1 MVTTSYTWRA
11 GATPLL
17 QTNDM
22 LAAGDQNQVA
32 VASSASGNYFFAAWT
47 DPTAGDSVEGRLLFA
62 DGDPIASQFT
72 LNLPSAASQR
82 DASVTGL
89 LDGRYVVAFTD
100 TSADPGGDIRVR
112 LFNPNG
118 SPVGNGF
125 AAASLSTDESE
136 ADVAALHDGG
146 FVVSWT
152 RDFGAGDKDLAAAV
166 YNADGSFRVG
176 LPVNSSN
183 VVDTH
188 ASSVAGLAGG
198 GFVVAYQTS
207 PVAGGSIETNF
218 QLFNA
223 NGTKLYANNEIL
235 IDSYGSINKDIQ
247 VAGLP
252 DGGFV
257 VAYTDDGWGLSGTEI
272 TARVYNAD
280 GSARSGDLLV
290 NDGANGG
297 KTAGDQALP
306 SLTVLSN
313 GDFAVSWSS
322 PATHLEYLQAYDAQ
336 GNALGPNK
344 LVMGNVVEAE
354 IAGLGGGQVA
364 MAAESLVPDGSGTS
378 IRSKIYEL
386 IRSVDGDATSEV
398 IHATEDGLE
407 ETINGAGG
415 DDTVV
420 FSHNF
425 SDYFVRDFGTKIV
438 VAGSSE
444 VHTLTSIEHL
454 QFADGTITPDDG
466 NLLFDTLYYLARN
479 SDVYHAGVN
488 ALEHFNSFGWHEGRN
503 PNQFFSVTGYLAANP
518 DVAAAN
524 VNPLDHYHLSGWHEG
539 RDPSANFDTT
549 LYLLRN
555 PDVAAAGVDPLAH
568 FLQFGLAEGRGSFA
582 AIGQNIVAGFDAEYY
597 LLANPDVAAAHLDP
611 WQHFNTVGWHEGRDP
626 NAWFSTK
633 GYLAHYADVAAAN
646 VNPLEHYEQF
656 GWKEG
661 RDPATY
667 FDTLGYLAA
676 NPDVAAANVNPL
688 DHFLQFGIYEGR
700 ANVNDGLWH

>member
-1 MVTTSYTWRA
+1 MVTTSYQWRA
-11 GATPLL
+11 GPVALA
-17 QTNDM
+17 QMNDA
-22 LAAGDQNQVA
+22 LIAGDQNQVA
-32 VASSASGNYFFAAWT
+32 VASNASGNFFFGAWT
-47 DPTAGDSVEGRLLFA
+47 DPTAGDSVEGRVMF
-62 DGDPIASQFT
+62 GNGNPIASQFT
-72 LNLPSAASQR
+72 VNIPSAASQR
-82 DASVTGL
+82 DASVAGL

-100 TSADPGGDIRVR
+100 TSIDPGGDIHARI
-112 LFNPNG
+112 LNADG
-118 SPVGNGF
+118 SPAGGEFAVGFN
-125 AAASLSTDESE
+125 STDESE

-152 RDFGAGDKDLAAAV
+152 RDFGAGDKDLAARV
-166 YNADGSFRVG
+166 YNADGTPRISFAVQTD
-176 LPVNSSN
+176 NAF
-183 VVDTH
+183 DTH

-198 GFVVAYQTS
+198 GLVVAYQKS
-207 PVAGGSIETNF
+207 PVAGGSIETDF

-235 IDSYGSINKDIQ
+235 IDGTGSINKDIQ
-247 VAGLP
+247 VAALP

-257 VAYTDDGWGLSGTEI
+257 VAYADDGWGLSGTEI
-272 TARVYNAD
+272 TARIYNAD
-280 GSARSGDLLV
+280 GSTRSGFLLV
-290 NDGANGG
+290 NGSANEG

-344 LVMGNVVEAE
+344 LVMGNVMEAE

-364 MAAESLVPDGSGTS
+364 MLAESLVPDGSGTS

-386 IRSVDGDATSEV
+386 VRSLDGDASSET
-398 IHATEDGLE
+398 IHATEDGLQE
-407 ETINGAGG
+407 SINGAGG

-425 SDYFVRDFGTKIV
+425 YDYTVRDFGTKIM
-438 VAGSSE
+438 VAGPSG
-444 VHTLTSIEHL
+444 VHTLTSVEHL
-454 QFADGTITPDDG
+454 QFADATITPEDG
-466 NLLFDTLYYLARN
+466 NPLFDTVYYLTRN
-479 SDVYHAGVN
+479 SDVFHAGVN
-488 ALEHFNSFGWHEGRN
+488 ALDHFNTMGWHEGRN

-524 VNPLDHYHLSGWHEG
+524 VNPLDHYHLSGWQEG

-568 FLQFGLAEGRGSFA
+568 YLQFGLAEGRASSA

-597 LLANPDVAAAHLDP
+597 LLANPDVAAAHVDA
-611 WQHFNTVGWHEGRDP
+611 WEHFNTVGWHQGRDP

-676 NPDVAAANVNPL
+676 NPDVAAANINPL

>member
-1 MVTTSYTWRA
+1 M
-11 GATPLL
+11 
-17 QTNDM
+17 NDA
-22 LAAGDQNQVA
+22 LIGGDQTQVA
-32 VASSASGNYFFAAWT
+32 LGSNASGTGFFAAWT
-47 DPTAGDSVEGRLLFA
+47 DPTAGDSVEGRVMLG
-62 DGDPIASQFT
+62 DGSPLASQFT
-72 LNLPSAASQR
+72 VNIASAASQR
-82 DASVTGL
+82 ETSMAGL

-100 TSADPGGDIRVR
+100 TSIDPGGDIYARI
-112 LFNPNG
+112 LNADG
-118 SPVGNGF
+118 SPAGGEFAVGFN
-125 AAASLSTDESE
+125 STDESE

-152 RDFGAGDKDLAAAV
+152 RDFGAGDKDLAARV
-166 YNADGSFRVG
+166 YNADGTPRITFAVQTD
-176 LPVNSSN
+176 NAF
-183 VVDTH
+183 DTH

-198 GFVVAYQTS
+198 GLVVAYQKS
-207 PVAGGSIETNF
+207 PAGGGSIETDF

-223 NGTKLYANNEIL
+223 NGTKLYVNNEIL
-235 IDSYGSINKDIQ
+235 IDGTGSINKDIQ

-257 VAYTDDGWGLSGTEI
+257 VAYTDNGWGLSGTEI
-272 TARVYNAD
+272 TARIYNAD
-280 GSARSGDLLV
+280 GSTRSGFLLV
-290 NDGANGG
+290 NGSANAG

-322 PATHLEYLQAYDAQ
+322 PATNLEYLQAYDAQ

-354 IAGLGGGQVA
+354 IAGLGGGHVA
-364 MAAESLVPDGSGTS
+364 MLAESLVPDGSGTS

-386 IRSVDGDATSEV
+386 VRSVDGDATSEV

-407 ETINGAGG
+407 ETIDGAGG

-425 SDYFVRDFGTKIV
+425 YDYFVRDFGTKIV
-438 VAGSSE
+438 VAGSNE
-444 VHTLTSIEHL
+444 VHTLTAIEHL

-568 FLQFGLAEGRGSFA
+568 YLQSGLAEGRGSFA

-611 WQHFNTVGWHEGRDP
+611 WQHFNTVGWHQGRDP

-676 NPDVAAANVNPL
+676 NPDVAAANVNPF

>member
-1 MVTTSYTWRA
+1 
-11 GATPLL
+11 
-17 QTNDM
+17 M
-22 LAAGDQNQVA
+22 LTVGDQNQVA
-32 VASSASGNYFFAAWT
+32 IASNPFGSFFFAAWT
-47 DPTAGDSVEGRLLFA
+47 DPTAGDSVEGRVMFS
-62 DGDPIASQFT
+62 DGNPIASQFT
-72 LNLPSAASQR
+72 VNIPSAASQR
-82 DASVTGL
+82 DASVAGL
-89 LDGRYVVAFTD
+89 LDGRYVVVFTS
-100 TSADPGGDIRVR
+100 TSADPGGDIHAR
-112 LFNPNG
+112 LFNANG

-125 AAASLSTDESE
+125 AAAMLSTDETE
-136 ADVAALHDGG
+136 ADVAALRDGG
-146 FVVSWT
+146 FVVAWT
-152 RDFGAGDKDLAAAV
+152 RDFGAGDKDLSAAV

-176 LPVNSSN
+176 LPVNTSN
-183 VVDTH
+183 LLDTH

-198 GFVVAYQTS
+198 GFVVAYQKS
-207 PVAGGSIETNF
+207 PVAGGSIQTDF

-223 NGTKLYANNEIL
+223 NGTQLYANNEIL

-247 VAGLP
+247 VAALP

-280 GSARSGDLLV
+280 GSARSGYLLV
-290 NDGANGG
+290 NDSAHDG
-297 KTAGDQALP
+297 KTAGDQVLP

-322 PATHLEYLQAYDAQ
+322 PATHLEYLQAFDAQ
-336 GNALGPNK
+336 GNALGTTK
-344 LVMGNVVEAE
+344 LVQGNVVEAE
-354 IAGLGGGQVA
+354 IAGLGGGQLA
-364 MAAESLVPDGSGTS
+364 MLAESLVPDGSGTS

-386 IRSVDGDATSEV
+386 VRSLDGDASSET
-398 IHATEDGLE
+398 IHATEDGLQ
-407 ETINGAGG
+407 ETINGADG

-425 SDYFVRDFGTKIV
+425 YDYMVRDFGTKIV
-438 VAGSSE
+438 VAGSSG
-444 VHTLTSIEHL
+444 VYTLNSVEHL
-454 QFADGTITPDDG
+454 QFADATITPEDG
-466 NLLFDTLYYLARN
+466 NPLFDTVYYLSRN
-479 SDVYHAGVN
+479 SDVFHAGVN
-488 ALEHFNSFGWHEGRN
+488 ALDHFNTFGWHEGRN
-503 PNQFFSVTGYLAANP
+503 PSQFFSVTGYLGANP
-518 DVAAAN
+518 DVTAAN
-524 VNPLDHYHLSGWHEG
+524 VNPLDHYHLCGWHEG

-568 FLQFGLAEGRGSFA
+568 YLQFGLAEGRASST

-597 LLANPDVAAAHLDP
+597 LLANLDVAAAHLDP
-611 WQHFNTVGWHEGRDP
+611 WQHFNTVGWHQGRDP

-676 NPDVAAANVNPL
+676 NPDVAAAHVNPL